1 MGFLYFIDTLTQYLC
16 PQHFGGAMEGLYGFD
31 GGFLGKGKKKSSK
44 KGGKKKAG
52 KKSSKKG
59 AKKSSSKGKGH
70 AAKKAGKAKTVT
82 AALNHYAASNG
93 KWTIGGLNKPDVFSL
108 ITHNGMA

>member
-1 MGFLYFIDTLTQYLC
+1 MGLC
-16 PQHFGGAMEGLYGFD
+16 AMEGLYGFD

-44 KGGKKKAG
+44 KGGKKAA

-59 AKKSSSKGKGH
+59 AKKSSPKGKGH

-82 AALNHYAASNG
+82 ASLNHYAASNG

-108 ITHNGMA
+108 ITHNGMACRSRPDPPPRKRMKP

>member
-1 MGFLYFIDTLTQYLC
+1 MG
-16 PQHFGGAMEGLYGFD
+16 A
-31 GGFLGKGKKKSSK
+31 
-44 KGGKKKAG
+44 KKAS

-59 AKKSSSKGKGH
+59 AKKSSKH
-70 AAKKAGKAKTVT
+70 AAKGKKSSPKHAAKAAKGKVAKAHTKGKTVT

-108 ITHNGMA
+108 ITHNGM

>member
-1 MGFLYFIDTLTQYLC
+1 MGFLYFIADTHILPHSLLC
-16 PQHFGGAMEGLYGFD
+16 AMDGLYGFD

-44 KGGKKKAG
+44 KAGK
-52 KKSSKKG
+52 KKSSKKAG
-59 AKKSSSKGKGH
+59 KAKKGSSKGKGH

-108 ITHNGMA
+108 IPHNGMA